1 MRRWRVGTGIAGAGA
16 PRAAVE
22 EPTTTALG
30 PMGIVEM
37 SSSLKKSKVVGSKG
51 VVDMLVN
58 EKDDSSNTTCRETMI
73 LLE

>member
-30 PMGIVEM
+30 PMGIVET
-37 SSSLKKSKVVGSKG
+37 STCSKNSKLVGFNGEVENFSEKENWDSL
-51 VVDMLVN
+51 
-58 EKDDSSNTTCRETMI
+58 NTT
-73 LLE
+73 